1 MLSSTYTHTPVFLP
15 ALSCHCSGAP
25 CSSNGLSFPPSTT
38 MAALSKEYGYV
49 ILTGAASFV
58 LVTHLA
64 VKVAK
69 ARKKYNVEVS
79 PPLLGQRGWEMAAA
93 PTLVG
98 RESPRPC

>member
-1 MLSSTYTHTPVFLP
+1 
-15 ALSCHCSGAP
+15 
-25 CSSNGLSFPPSTT
+25 
-38 MAALSKEYGYV
+38 MAVLSKEYGYV

-79 PPLLGQRGWEMAAA
+79 PPLLRRRGREGAAA
-93 PTLVG
+93 PTLVR

>member
-1 MLSSTYTHTPVFLP
+1 MGSFSDSTE
-15 ALSCHCSGAP
+15 
-25 CSSNGLSFPPSTT
+25 
-38 MAALSKEYGYV
+38 MAVLSKEYGYV

-79 PPLLGQRGWEMAAA
+79 AWAEGTRRSGLVCRGCCRQ
-93 PTLVG
+93 T
-98 RESPRPC
+98 R

>member
-1 MLSSTYTHTPVFLP
+1 
-15 ALSCHCSGAP
+15 
-25 CSSNGLSFPPSTT
+25 

-79 PPLLGQRGWEMAAA
+79 PLLGHTGREGAAA
-93 PTLVG
+93 PMLVG